1 MVNNLLLR
9 LPKRGFIS
17 KMEKRRRKTGV
28 KADVKRA
35 SLMYT
40 IHAISHLSKDEF
52 ELLKT
57 LRYSNDLS
65 DSTERDKIET
75 LPEVQKIV
83 KDFNVKSIRDVIEIL
98 EKFNLFEIYQ
108 F

>member
-1 MVNNLLLR
+1 M
-9 LPKRGFIS
+9 G
-17 KMEKRRRKTGV
+17 KRRRKTGI
-28 KADVKRA
+28 KADGSRA

-40 IHAISHLSKDEF
+40 INAISHLSKDEF

-57 LRYSNDLS
+57 LRYSDDLYNS
-65 DSTERDKIET
+65 AEKRKIES
-75 LPEVQKIV
+75 LPKVQKIM

-98 EKFNLFEIYQ
+98 ENFKLFEIYH